1 MPRQR
6 RSRLGIRR
14 GAVVEEDD
22 AVGEGFGGEE
32 LEADGAMARR
42 AGLKPRPYNRQRR
55 EQRCKRSGDG
65 TRDTFKLR
73 LRLVGQKPHSL
84 KAVPLGRDGEVNSP
98 LQRTRARKECKRY
111 EENRE
116 ESS

>member
-1 MPRQR
+1 M
-6 RSRLGIRR
+6 RR

-32 LEADGAMARR
+32 SEADGAMARR

-55 EQRCKRSGDG
+55 EHRCKPFGDK
-65 TRDTFKLR
+65 TYHYFKLM
-73 LRLVGQKPHSL
+73 LGSSGQKPHSL